1 MIQKINKA
9 QKDLKRTQMIGIAIY
24 LILAYAKRNPFWEF
38 QFEAILAL
46 ALVNALF
53 VMKNVIFI
61 ARQKQ
66 YIINYSK
73 VRWLLWICGGDA
85 ILLLLLSMLEL
96 FIKYMS

>member
-38 QFEAILAL
+38 QFETILAL

-73 VRWLLWICGGDA
+73 VRWLLWICGGYA